1 MKQTK
6 CPACMEKWKIP
17 LPEPKVPAFTPKSA
31 ESSQDSI
38 ERIASAR
45 LCKTDSRRRIQ
56 NMIEQEQFKLNSYD
70 KRFSNASTTSN
81 PAKKRVSPETSS
93 LDLVA
98 LNILDLEKIRHE
110 IREKETKKKLEK
122 FLEATQN

>member
-1 MKQTK
+1 
-6 CPACMEKWKIP
+6 
-17 LPEPKVPAFTPKSA
+17 
-31 ESSQDSI
+31 
-38 ERIASAR
+38 
-45 LCKTDSRRRIQ
+45 
-56 NMIEQEQFKLNSYD
+56 MIEQEQFKLNSYD